1 MLNLSRR
8 HSTTKCGKTKKR
20 DCTCPIWVT
29 GSLHGKKMRKALG
42 IRNWEAAQKIV
53 RDWEARID
61 GGHVTVK
68 EAFERFIAART
79 VNKKSEATMVK
90 YRLLERE
97 MVREFGS
104 RSLDTLRVDELDEY
118 RLTWKLAGI
127 SARKK
132 IERMRTFFKFCM
144 SRGWTEKNPAKDLDL
159 PDASFSPTLPV
170 SDVDFEK
177 LIAATERY
185 PKKGIYAE
193 KTGERVK
200 GFLLLL
206 RYSGLRIGDVVR
218 LKRENIQG
226 NKLLIRTA
234 KTKVNVW
241 LPLPQFVIE
250 ALPAGDGAH
259 YFWSGVGNPK
269 SCITDWQ
276 RSLSRLA
283 KVAGIKFH
291 AHMLRNSFAIGLLEK
306 GVSLENV
313 AVLLG
318 NSVKIAERHY
328 ATWVKVRQ
336 DALEEAVRRT
346 FSEPNN

>member
-1 MLNLSRR
+1 
-8 HSTTKCGKTKKR
+8 
-20 DCTCPIWVT
+20 
-29 GSLHGKKMRKALG
+29 LHLPDLGNGLPAWEKMRKALG
-42 IRNWEAAQKIV
+42 IRNWEAAQRLV

-61 GGHVTVK
+61 AGHVTVRV
-68 EAFERFIAART
+68 AFERFIAART
-79 VNKKSEATMVK
+79 ANKKSDATMVK

-170 SDVDFEK
+170 SDADFEM
-177 LIAATERY
+177 LITATERY
-185 PKKGIYAE
+185 PKKGIYGE

-200 GFLLLL
+200 AFLLLL

-218 LKRENIQG
+218 LRRENIQG

-241 LPLPQFVIE
+241 LPLPHFVIE
-250 ALPAGDGAH
+250 ALPAGNGVH
-259 YFWSGVGNPK
+259 FFWSGIGNPK

-276 RSLSRLA
+276 RSLTRLA

-318 NSVKIAERHY
+318 NSVRIAERHY
-328 ATWVKVRQ
+328 ASWIKVRQ
-336 DALEEAVRRT
+336 DALAADIERAWKLSNRGA
-346 FSEPNN
+346 